1 MNTIEPIVNTPMI
14 TEWKYALDISTT
26 EEFIRAL
33 LNGTITNYETKSTT
47 TDSLFLQNSS
57 DYVTKITYYPVKLDV
72 FNANVPTVSIDIGNA
87 IWNSFPSGSTPLYI
101 SKSVT
106 SIKWFEH
113 TETRVYNNFLDFEPY
128 TVFTLYVP
136 FFDAIKLPTKY
147 FYDGIC
153 GYIAIDFVSGV
164 ASLYITNSTGKVVY
178 TVKQA
183 QMGID
188 ISIGATNAEEQKR
201 NRVLMG
207 LSIGASLVTMGIGAV
222 SGNPLALVGA
232 VGLGAKA
239 VSQTLQ
245 NNVDTYSGHAGTGG
259 RDGLATERDIILF
272 KEYPSG
278 VTFPDKTLRGK
289 PCKQNLSLSTLTGY
303 TQIGEIHIENI
314 NTATSEELELIENNL
329 KSGVIL

>member
-1 MNTIEPIVNTPMI
+1 MYNIDSASNTALKTEYKYSLNI
-14 TEWKYALDISTT
+14 TTMDAFLSALT
-26 EEFIRAL
+26 
-33 LNGTITNYETKSTT
+33 NGTIVNYETPMGSVG
-47 TDSLFLQNSS
+47 SLFLQNSS
-57 DYVTKITYYPVKLDV
+57 DYVTKVTYYPVKLNT
-72 FNANVPTVSIDIGNA
+72 FINTVSVTSIDIGSQT
-87 IWNSFPSGSTPLYI
+87 WQPSGTGHSLSSALI
-101 SKSVT
+101 QNKW
-106 SIKWFEH
+106 IKWFEK
-113 TETRVYNNFLDFEPY
+113 TVTRDYNNFLDFEPY

-136 FFDAIKLPTKY
+136 FFDAIKLPSKY

-164 ASLYITNSTGKVVY
+164 ASLYITDLTGKVVY
-178 TVKQA
+178 SVQQT

-222 SGNPLALVGA
+222 SGNPLALVGS

-239 VSQTLQ
+239 ISQSLQ
-245 NNVDTYSGHAGTGG
+245 NNVDTYSGHSGTGG

-272 KEYPSG
+272 VEYPRG
-278 VTFPDKTLRGK
+278 VTSPDKTLRGK
-289 PCKQNLSLSTLTGY
+289 PCKQNLSLSALTGY
-303 TQIGEIHIENI
+303 TQIGEIRLENI
-314 NTATSEELELIENNL
+314 NTATSEELDLIESNL